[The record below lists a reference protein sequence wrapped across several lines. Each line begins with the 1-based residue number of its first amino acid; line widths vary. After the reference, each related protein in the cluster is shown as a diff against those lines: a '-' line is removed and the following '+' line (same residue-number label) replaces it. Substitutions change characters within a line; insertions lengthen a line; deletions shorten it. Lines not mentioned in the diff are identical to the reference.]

1 MKNKVI
7 LLILGGLGYSYARK
21 LMGHLEG
28 SDDSGE
34 ANLWKGQSV
43 LPSMSSPRRCS
54 IHGGIPP
61 PGHVIAQTALYH
73 VFCNLWALLILSGYN
88 QNRFGVDV

>member
-7 LLILGGLGYSYARK
+7 LLILSGLGCSYARK

-28 SDDSGE
+28 PDDSGE

-43 LPSMSSPRRCS
+43 LPSRSSPCHGS
-54 IHGGIPP
+54 NHGGIPP
-61 PGHVIAQTALYH
+61 PDHVIAQTALYH
-73 VFCNLWALLILSGYN
+73 AFCNVWALLTLSGYN

>member
-28 SDDSGE
+28 WGDLGE
-34 ANLWKGQSV
+34 ANLWKGQSI
-43 LPSMSSPRRCS
+43 LHSMSSPCYGS
-54 IHGGIPP
+54 IHAGLPP
-61 PGHVIAQTALYH
+61 PYHVIAQTASYQ
-73 VFCNLWALLILSGYN
+73 VFCNVWALLYLSGCN
-88 QNRFGVDV
+88 QNRFGVNL